1 MPDMLNAPPT
11 APPGAPLTD
20 GASNDNGGAKSRFDA
35 TTRTLQDGSPMP
47 STPIPD
53 LSPAAALCLDAQS
66 LARLQELDPQGE
78 NKLLERVIAAYVKS
92 LERLLPELANARR
105 GELDLNQV
113 RHVSH
118 TLKSSSASL
127 GALSLSERCAE
138 IETMARLG
146 ETAGLEAKLDGM
158 LMEVTQ
164 VRQALLSLLP
174 HTP

>member
-1 MPDMLNAPPT
+1 MPDMLNS
-11 APPGAPLTD
+11 PLT
-20 GASNDNGGAKSRFDA
+20 ASADSVSTDNEGAKSRFD
-35 TTRTLQDGSPMP
+35 TPTRTLQDGSPMP

-53 LSPAAALCLDAQS
+53 LGPAAALCLDAAS
-66 LARLQELDPQGE
+66 LARLQELDPNGE
-78 NKLLERVIAAYVKS
+78 NKLLERVIKAYVKS
-92 LERLLPELANARR
+92 LERLLPELAHARA
-105 GELDLNQV
+105 GQLDLNQV

-127 GALSLSERCAE
+127 GALSLSARCAE

-158 LMEVTQ
+158 LMEVSQ

-174 HTP
+174 PTP

>member
-1 MPDMLNAPPT
+1 MLNAPPT

-92 LERLLPELANARR
+92 LE
-105 GELDLNQV
+105 V